1 MSARVRNYAPAFLIV
16 CLLHAACEGNGDGI
30 RNPAAATSIRT
41 STSETRITA
50 EPAILNPTF
59 LASDNCAVA
68 PPFAAEVTVIVR
80 GGEGL
85 VVSGLAFELLDRL
98 GDRQTPVV
106 RPGSNTS
113 ASVPTTPPLTLP
125 TTSAVPIPRPGS
137 STVVIPSA
145 GQIALPFSL
154 EFQCGVPASGTLVI
168 VVSTA
173 DPSGAGQT
181 SEARVRLGR

>member
-16 CLLHAACEGNGDGI
+16 CLLCAACEGNGDGI

-41 STSETRITA
+41 TSDARITA
-50 EPAILNPTF
+50 EPATLNPRF

-68 PPFAAEVTVIVR
+68 PPFAAEVIVIVR

-85 VVSGLAFELLDRL
+85 VVSGLAFELLDGL
-98 GDRQTPVV
+98 GERQTPVV
-106 RPGSNTS
+106 RPGSNTA

-125 TTSAVPIPRPGS
+125 TSPAVPIPRPGS

-145 GQIALPFSL
+145 GQIELPFSL

-173 DPSGAGQT
+173 DPSGVGQT

>member
-1 MSARVRNYAPAFLIV
+1 MFARVRNYAPVLLIV
-16 CLLHAACEGNGDGI
+16 CLLHAACEGNGDSGI

-41 STSETRITA
+41 TSDTRITA
-50 EPAILNPTF
+50 EPAVLNPTF
-59 LASDNCAVA
+59 LATDNCAVA

-80 GGEGL
+80 GAEGL

-106 RPGSNTS
+106 RPGSNTA